1 MGSCAV
7 SAFRSIPGRERDMCA
22 KQSCAPPPLQDNGGD
37 EHWYS
42 FSHTFPTAR
51 ALSYEALPRKV
62 GGQTV
67 EMQGQSTATERL
79 EKCSRELQVLKC
91 FAGCDCLVLVVC
103 NVPDSTCNVG
113 R

>member
-67 EMQGQSTATERL
+67 EMQGAVDSNRKT
-79 EKCSRELQVLKC
+79 REVQPGTSSSQVLC
-91 FAGCDCLVLVVC
+91 RL
-103 NVPDSTCNVG
+103 
-113 R
+113 